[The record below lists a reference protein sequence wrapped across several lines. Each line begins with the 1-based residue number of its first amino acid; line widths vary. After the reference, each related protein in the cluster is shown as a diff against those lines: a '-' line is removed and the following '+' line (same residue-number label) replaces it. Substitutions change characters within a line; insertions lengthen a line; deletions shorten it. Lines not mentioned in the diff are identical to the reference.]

1 MDKTIRITMNDSM
14 SPCLRQQA
22 HRFCLTLFNQ
32 LVGKHMFR
40 TPKALPSYKTPN
52 ALCYAPDCELSN
64 ILPCKKKPPE
74 DGVASGGFSR
84 FAGKVSGDR
93 ILLLSVLLMP
103 DRESARPPRRH
114 RSRLTPCIGN
124 PYGIRGDTLYRQNLP
139 FPIFSLI
146 FKVRR

>member
-1 MDKTIRITMNDSM
+1 MNDSM

-84 FAGKVSGDR
+84 FAGKVSATAFCCFCPLD
-93 ILLLSVLLMP
+93 
-103 DRESARPPRRH
+103 A
-114 RSRLTPCIGN
+114 RSRECETSPPTPQPIGLRAS
-124 PYGIRGDTLYRQNLP
+124 GIRTGSVAIP
-139 FPIFSLI
+139 FTDKTFL
-146 FKVRR
+146 FRFFL